1 MQEIWIPSILGII
14 FKHKQKLAERRE
26 YFLDNNP
33 LENLKKEIG
42 LQIYNLRMENGF
54 SRQDFADMVGISLNS
69 LSSIENGD
77 SMIKISTL
85 FVIVNTLSLPLSSFF
100 SLIEKRRL

>member
-1 MQEIWIPSILGII
+1 M
-14 FKHKQKLAERRE
+14 
-26 YFLDNNP
+26 DNNP
-33 LENLKKEIG
+33 LENLKNEIG

-77 SMIKISTL
+77 SMVKISTL

-100 SLIEKRRL
+100 ALIEKRRS

>member
-1 MQEIWIPSILGII
+1 ML
-14 FKHKQKLAERRE
+14 KRKQKLAERRE
-26 YFLDNNP
+26 YSLSNNP

-77 SMIKISTL
+77 SMVKISTL

-100 SLIEKRRL
+100 ALIEKRRS

>member
-1 MQEIWIPSILGII
+1 M

-26 YFLDNNP
+26 YSMSNNP

-77 SMIKISTL
+77 SMVKISTL

-100 SLIEKRRL
+100 ALIEKRRL